1 MDEIIKRRTLRFSE
15 NSSERRKTNIS
26 DHLSAIDGVKTVS
39 EDKGV
44 VRLEYDLRK
53 VQLSD
58 IEGAIEQSGF
68 TLANTLLARLK
79 RVAVRTMEQNELDNM
94 TQRLSPCC
102 SNPREIVEATKKR
115 DS

>member
-1 MDEIIKRRTLRFSE
+1 MDEIVKRRTLRLSK
-15 NSSERRKTNIS
+15 NSSECGETNIG
-26 DHLSAIDGVKTVS
+26 DQLSAMDGVKSVTL
-39 EDKGV
+39 DRGV
-44 VRLEYDLRK
+44 VSLEYDLRK

-58 IEGAIEQSGF
+58 IEDAIEQSGF

-79 RVAVRTMEQNELDNM
+79 RVAVRTMEQNELDNI